1 MELVFSLQ
9 DLQAEIRLLEND
21 FQTRLHHINEIIGRG
36 AVGDSAGGAKA
47 TSKPRPGTQ
56 PLPRVRTSHWAPL
69 SCVLFRVGRLGGLS
83 SLVCWFFSR

>member
-9 DLQAEIRLLEND
+9 DLQAEIRPLEND

-36 AVGDSAGGAKA
+36 AVGDSAGGAEATSNPEA

-56 PLPRVRTSHWAPL
+56 PLPRVRTSN
-69 SCVLFRVGRLGGLS
+69 VDGLT
-83 SLVCWFFSR
+83 

>member
-36 AVGDSAGGAKA
+36 AIGDSAGGAEATSNPEA
-47 TSKPRPGTQ
+47 TSKSRPGTHS
-56 PLPRVRTSHWAPL
+56 RN
-69 SCVLFRVGRLGGLS
+69 RL
-83 SLVCWFFSR
+83 